1 MDLDDILKDLVKRFK
16 EPYPEFYNRRIIF
29 WLDREK
35 EFEDKIDSLELS
47 NVKIVKMAENNK
59 FKIKKLLSFDDKDSD
74 FLVYC
79 PLIFNQKED
88 NWIKDLMIY
97 SEEFRADLVSIQ
109 IDEMK
114 IPDSLAIRKTIKN
127 YKKFFN
133 AKARREE
140 IKKKAPR
147 IENPAHL
154 ELAIMTSLA
163 GTPMQAGLLIREVFK
178 AGLNV
183 EENKIFKAF
192 INYEIHERFWDMV
205 GQGTGYHEEE
215 NKLANLFSSSW

>member
-1 MDLDDILKDLVKRFK
+1 M
-16 EPYPEFYNRRIIF
+16 
-29 WLDREK
+29 DREK

-79 PLIFNQKED
+79 PPLIFNQKED

-114 IPDSLAIRKTIKN
+114 LPDSLAIRK
-127 YKKFFN
+127 
-133 AKARREE
+133 
-140 IKKKAPR
+140 
-147 IENPAHL
+147 L
-154 ELAIMTSLA
+154 
-163 GTPMQAGLLIREVFK
+163 
-178 AGLNV
+178 
-183 EENKIFKAF
+183 
-192 INYEIHERFWDMV
+192 
-205 GQGTGYHEEE
+205 
-215 NKLANLFSSSW
+215 